1 MLCWIAAGV
10 PADAKASDAVIDNV
24 EGVNNVRVLVGYT
37 SRTGNTKRI
46 AETIFQEVR
55 VEKEIKPLSEV
66 TGLDGYD
73 LAFIGTPIEMFGPA
87 EEAKAF
93 LEAHSAGKRVAL
105 FITHAAPEDAEMVS
119 GYLEQCKVPAA
130 MSDLVGLFAC
140 QGELGQATKTAMLNS
155 GVPEL
160 RAWAEMD
167 NSQGQPDATRLE
179 RARAFAREIMARV
192 G

>member
-1 MLCWIAAGV
+1 M
-10 PADAKASDAVIDNV
+10 K
-24 EGVNNVRVLVGYT
+24 VLVAYT
-37 SRTGNTKRI
+37 SRTGNTKKI

-55 VEKEIKPLSEV
+55 AEKEIKPLSEV
-66 TGLDGYD
+66 TCLDGYD
-73 LAFIGTPIEMFGPA
+73 LAFIGLPIEMFGPA
-87 EEAKAF
+87 KEAKAF
-93 LEAHSAGKRVAL
+93 LEAHSAGNRIAL
-105 FITHAAPEDAEMVS
+105 FMTHAAPEDSELVPAC
-119 GYLEQCKVPAA
+119 LDQCKEAA
-130 MSDLVGLFAC
+130 AKSNLVGLFDC
-140 QGELGQATKTAMLNS
+140 QGELGQSTKMAMLNS